1 MWAHGATA
9 TGSAVLCCDWKLGK
23 LNAKCFEQDTWPTAL
38 AARRGKHRVVGGT
51 TAGAGAAAGGG
62 AATPEADG
70 GGNAGNG
77 NMARLYGFRIY
88 SEDAG
93 TVKKRKAAT
102 GFRDICL
109 VERLRGSQ
117 EHILFALADSEPAI
131 YAYKFQ

>member
-1 MWAHGATA
+1 MWAHSATA

-23 LNAKCFEQDTWPTAL
+23 LNAKCFEQDTWPTAA
-38 AARRGKHRVVGGT
+38 AARRGKHRA
-51 TAGAGAAAGGG
+51 AGSAAA
-62 AATPEADG
+62 AAAAEADG
-70 GGNAGNG
+70 GSAG

-88 SEDAG
+88 SEDAN
-93 TVKKRKAAT
+93 TVKKRKQGT

-117 EHILFALADSEPAI
+117 EHILFALADTEPAV